1 MRKSQTRFGNK
12 LLVDLLWG
20 RFGAGSC
27 LTLAND
33 WHNKVFASGVCK
45 SQSWNAS
52 SKEDQN
58 IM

>member
-45 SQSWNAS
+45 SQS
-52 SKEDQN
+52 
-58 IM
+58 